1 MSELLDLKNII
12 EIEKIRNTLINQPDL
27 LSMFE
32 LLIIVANKR
41 LNEESVVLSKKKK
54 KYEEPELS
62 DHESDSE
69 GEE

>member
-41 LNEESVVLSKKKK
+41 LNEESVVLSIPIE
-54 KYEEPELS
+54 KYEEPDLS
-62 DHESDSE
+62 DHESD
-69 GEE
+69 EEE